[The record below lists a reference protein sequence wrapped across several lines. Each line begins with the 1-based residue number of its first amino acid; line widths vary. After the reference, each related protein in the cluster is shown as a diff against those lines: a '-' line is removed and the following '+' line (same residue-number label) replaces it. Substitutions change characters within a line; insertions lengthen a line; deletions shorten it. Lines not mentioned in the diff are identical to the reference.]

1 MEGACTNAWQNSSLP
16 QPYVLQ
22 EYNNWESY
30 NLAYPLTLI
39 GRVHTQVDIIKPRRM
54 YLEGYITKLETLT
67 HNLTCVSLPICN
79 SPSAA
84 QCSKQKRIFLLYYSI
99 RSWDQKVSTLQH
111 RQSALLRRCCKN
123 WKLKEARRLSTE
135 QQHGAGGVTAPPHFT
150 SDDAGEQPAL
160 FVKEQQGEGGFTCNL
175 LLLSRHSNLLTSR

>member
-1 MEGACTNAWQNSSLP
+1 
-16 QPYVLQ
+16 
-22 EYNNWESY
+22 
-30 NLAYPLTLI
+30 
-39 GRVHTQVDIIKPRRM
+39 M

-84 QCSKQKRIFLLYYSI
+84 QCSKQNSIFLLYYSI

-123 WKLKEARRLSTE
+123 WKLKEARRLSIE
-135 QQHGAGGVTAPPHFT
+135 QQHGAGGVTVTVPPHFT

-175 LLLSRHSNLLTSR
+175 LLLSRHSNLLTSRYELPTANGFKCLLHGTPTDSRTSLGFQVKLNSPTGSHQLINKVFTGS